1 MLLLVASYFLY
12 TAGCVVVGTLSPT
25 AKDANSFSGIFVIL
39 VILPI
44 FFIGAFM
51 GKDISVMTYILS
63 YFPPSAPI
71 AVMLRAI
78 FGNLADWEFWV
89 ALADITIAGIL
100 LAKLAT
106 YIFCKNAIEFTAKIN
121 LRKLLSNPRKSW
133 KN

>member
-1 MLLLVASYFLY
+1 
-12 TAGCVVVGTLSPT
+12 
-25 AKDANSFSGIFVIL
+25 
-39 VILPI
+39 
-44 FFIGAFM
+44 M